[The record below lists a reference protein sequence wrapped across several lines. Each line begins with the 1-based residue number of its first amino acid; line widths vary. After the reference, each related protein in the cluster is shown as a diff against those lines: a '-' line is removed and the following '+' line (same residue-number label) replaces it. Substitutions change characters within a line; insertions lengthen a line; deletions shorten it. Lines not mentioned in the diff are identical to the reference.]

1 MDIIILILLILMYLL
16 LIKKEHYKFLYNGGI
31 VQNSISYVQEN
42 VVCLIGI
49 WDRLELVKINID
61 LLKKQ
66 TMPCKILLIV
76 SSQKDKQFAIQ
87 NKVDWIYT
95 DNKPLGRKW
104 QIGLDEC
111 KKYNPNAVL
120 INGSD
125 DLLSTNWVKTCYHYI
140 HNKQFDIVG
149 KSHWYLLDLIEKTPY
164 KLMYKNTNI
173 LLGAG
178 RMISRNILDQVNW
191 NLFPLNQNR
200 GLDSY
205 CNKIFNKNYAKRLVI
220 SSPKIFVISL
230 KGKYDTLNTVQAILN
245 ANDKLQQISL
255 KTKEKKYL
263 NSLTYKI
270 NTKKNIYTDILSL
283 IKVNY
288 L

>member
-1 MDIIILILLILMYLL
+1 MGIIILILLILIYLL

-49 WDRLELVKINID
+49 WERLELVKINID

-149 KSHWYLLDLIEKTPY
+149 KSNWYLLDLIEKKPY
-164 KLMYKNTNI
+164 KLMYKNANI

-178 RMISRNILDQVNW
+178 RMISRNILDQINW
-191 NLFPLNQNR
+191 NLFPLNLNR
-200 GLDSY
+200 GLDNH

-230 KGKYDTLNTVQAILN
+230 KGKYDTLNSVQQILN
-245 ANDKLQQISL
+245 ANHRLQQVSL

-263 NSLTYKI
+263 NALTYKI
-270 NTKKNIYTDILSL
+270 NKKKNIYTDILSL

>member
-1 MDIIILILLILMYLL
+1 MGIIILILLILMYLL

-49 WDRLELVKINID
+49 WERLELVKINID

-149 KSHWYLLDLIEKTPY
+149 KSNWYLLDLIEKTPY
-164 KLMYKNTNI
+164 KLMYKNANI

-191 NLFPLNQNR
+191 NLFPLN
-200 GLDSY
+200 L
-205 CNKIFNKNYAKRLVI
+205 IFLRTGYN
-220 SSPKIFVISL
+220 
-230 KGKYDTLNTVQAILN
+230 
-245 ANDKLQQISL
+245 
-255 KTKEKKYL
+255 
-263 NSLTYKI
+263 
-270 NTKKNIYTDILSL
+270 
-283 IKVNY
+283 
-288 L
+288 